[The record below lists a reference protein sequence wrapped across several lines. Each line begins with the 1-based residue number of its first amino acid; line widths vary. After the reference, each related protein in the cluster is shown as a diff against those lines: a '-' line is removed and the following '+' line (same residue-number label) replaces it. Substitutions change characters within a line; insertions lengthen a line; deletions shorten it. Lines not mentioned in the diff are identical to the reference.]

1 MLKAGRYTSKGGY
14 QVRIDKD
21 IAAHGLGVAWKG
33 EETRYVCY
41 LANGE
46 FAFKDEDCHQTPR
59 INAGLVPSLQPEY

>member
-1 MLKAGRYTSKGGY
+1 MLKAGRYTTKGGY

-46 FAFKDEDCHQTPR
+46 FAFKNEDYGEYGNP
-59 INAGLVPSLQPEY
+59 GDSLDIVLEASE